1 MVEIYMTNAAVTNL
15 TCKLR
20 YLSILMVLQ
29 LMVLFSAH
37 AALAQRAP
45 PISLLADSIRVN
57 QNSGLLIASGNVQ
70 IFYEGRLLTAAEI
83 RYDSKK
89 KTIIAIGPI
98 TIREPDGTVFT
109 AEYAELSENLRDG
122 VIRGARLLLAD
133 QLQLASAEI
142 RRTANRFN
150 SMTNVVASSCQV
162 CLSRPTPVWQIR
174 AQQITH
180 DELRQRIYFRNAT
193 LEILGIPVAFLPYL
207 RTPSP
212 EVQRATGFLVPTFL
226 SSDYFGD
233 GLKIPY
239 YITLGDHA
247 DTTITPT
254 VTLQGAQLIDMEYR
268 QRFSSGGFDLFGAF
282 AISDENGDDG
292 RGFATVEGAFVLPRD
307 VILSFDGT
315 ILSDYGF
322 MKQFSY
328 SNTDRV
334 VSEISLSRYDDRNYF
349 SVAAAS
355 LLSLRDDENNDR
367 IPLVFPEFS
376 YRSYQTDLFVGG
388 KIGYSLNGVGLTRD
402 EGQNMTRVGGSVDWM
417 IPLEL
422 RHGVRAKVFAEMELD
437 FYRVRN
443 SEQFPEGTLT
453 SFHPTLGAEVSWP
466 LGQSLAN
473 SRHVFQ
479 PVIQVIYT
487 ADPSWNDAVPN
498 EDSRQVEFDET
509 NLFDLNRHPGQDASE
524 MGLRTNLGATYT
536 IFNDNGWEIGAAA
549 GIVLRSET
557 NRQFSQDILGAV
569 SFEFPPNFSAIG
581 RILLDEEFVVK
592 RTEAEL
598 DISLD
603 RFDLGGSFVYLL
615 ADPRAGSD
623 SDRSEG
629 TLRGSYRLTPSWEV
643 DMRWTRNFIT
653 GKPVRASG
661 GITYGNECIEIELS
675 LSRRY
680 TASEAVPSSTDIDLV
695 VQLAGFG
702 GSGLDKWPAARCSF

>member
-1 MVEIYMTNAAVTNL
+1 MTNPAITYLTN
-15 TCKLR
+15 KLR
-20 YLSILMVLQ
+20 FLTISLSLTITLLS
-29 LMVLFSAH
+29 LPNF
-37 AALAQRAP
+37 ALAQQTP
-45 PISLLADSIRVN
+45 PISLLADSIRLN
-57 QNSGLLIASGNVQ
+57 QNSGMLIASGNVQ

-83 RYDSKK
+83 RYDSQAR
-89 KTIIAIGPI
+89 TISAVGPLS
-98 TIREPDGTVFT
+98 IREPNGTVFT
-109 AEYAELSENLRDG
+109 AEFAELSENIRDG

-142 RRTANRFN
+142 RRTADRFN
-150 SMTNVVASSCQV
+150 SMTNVIASSCQV
-162 CLSRPTPVWQIR
+162 CVSRPTPVWQIR

-180 DELRQRIYFRNAT
+180 DELRQRIYFRHAT
-193 LEILGIPVAFLPYL
+193 LEVFGLPVAYLPYF
-207 RTPSP
+207 RIPSP
-212 EVQRATGFLVPTFL
+212 EVQRATGFLVPQFL
-226 SSDYFGD
+226 SSEYFGD

-239 YITLGDHA
+239 YVTLGDHA

-268 QRFSSGGFDLFGAF
+268 QRFRTGGFDLFGAF

-292 RGFATVEGAFVLPRD
+292 RGFATAEGAFVLPYD
-307 VILSFDGT
+307 VVLSFDGT

-328 SNTDRV
+328 NNTDRV
-334 VSEISLSRYDDRNYF
+334 VSEISLSRYDDRSYF
-349 SVAAAS
+349 FLAAAS

-367 IPLVFPEFS
+367 IPIVFPEFS
-376 YRSYQTDLFVGG
+376 YRNYRTDLFGGG
-388 KIGYSLNGVGLTRD
+388 KVGYEIDSVGLTRE
-402 EGQNMTRVGGSVDWM
+402 EGQSVTRVGGAIDWTV
-417 IPLEL
+417 PLEFQY
-422 RHGVRAKVFAEMELD
+422 GIRAKAFTELELD
-437 FYRVRN
+437 FYRVRDSN
-443 SEQFPEGTLT
+443 QFPDDILS
-453 SFHPTLGAEVSWP
+453 SFHPSVGAEISWP
-466 LGQSLAN
+466 LGQSFAN

-479 PVIQVIYT
+479 PIVQVMYT

-509 NLFDLNRHPGQDASE
+509 NLFDLNRYPGQDASE
-524 MGLRTNLGATYT
+524 IGLRANLGATYT
-536 IFNDNGWEIGAAA
+536 IFNDDGWEISAAT
-549 GIVLRSET
+549 GVVLRSET
-557 NRQFSQDILGAV
+557 NRQFSQDFLGAV

-581 RILLDEEFVVK
+581 RFLLDEEFVVK

-598 DISLD
+598 DISVD

-623 SDRSEG
+623 TDRSEG
-629 TLRGSYRLTPSWEV
+629 TLRGGYRLTPSWEV
-643 DMRWTRNFIT
+643 DMRFTRNFIT

-680 TASEAVPSSTDIDLV
+680 TRSEAVPSSTDIDLV